1 MNLNECNPDGRISS
15 DSLGSNY
22 GGGFV
27 FAQLPAY
34 FQCPLSLSARVD
46 TFSLRWMHFHVS
58 DQSLEPRQFK

>member
-46 TFSLRWMHFHVS
+46 TFSLR
-58 DQSLEPRQFK
+58 